1 MTAEHFITSEVE
13 RYLAAQNITDI
24 TVILEKPKQKQFG
37 DISCNIALQ
46 LASRLKK
53 NPRAIASEI
62 IAFVKHDP
70 KFIARSDIAGPGF
83 VNFFIADSAVHAT
96 LQRILE
102 ERQNYGKEDLGQG
115 QKTQVEFISAN
126 PTGPLTIGHGRQAV
140 LGDTIARL
148 LEFVGYDVTRE
159 YYYNNAGRQ
168 MRILGNS
175 VRVRYL
181 QLIGVEIEFPDD
193 HYRGDYIKDI
203 ARRIVD
209 EKGDSLKDSEDLD
222 YFKQCAEEAVF
233 EDIKTTIHRL
243 KFDMDVF
250 FNEKSL
256 YDDRKIDEVVQLLK
270 DKGLVEERDGALWF
284 LTSKLGKEQDKVII
298 KSTGEPT
305 YRLPDIAYHRE
316 KLNRGFDLIIDIFG
330 ADHID
335 TYPDVL
341 LAIETMGFDAG
352 KIKVLIHQ
360 FVTLTEGAEKIKMS
374 TRKANFVTLDE
385 LMDEVGVDVTRF
397 FFLMRHMNSHLN
409 FDLTLAKTQ
418 SDENPVFYV
427 QYAHAR
433 ISSIVRF
440 GEEQGIRS
448 AETPDF
454 SLLEKEEETDL
465 IKHLQNYPETV
476 KSSAINFE
484 PHRLVNYLIET
495 AARFHKFYTECR
507 VISEEEK
514 ELTQAR
520 LALAEATRI
529 VIGSGCGLLG
539 INAPERM

>member
-1 MTAEHFITSEVE
+1 MTAENFIISEIE
-13 RYLAAQNITDI
+13 RFLAGQNISDLP
-24 TVILEKPKQKQFG
+24 VILDKPKQKQFG
-37 DISCNIALQ
+37 DISCNIAMQ
-46 LASRLKK
+46 LAARLKK
-53 NPRAIASEI
+53 NPRVIAAEI
-62 IAFVKHDP
+62 IAFIKHDP
-70 KFIARSDIAGPGF
+70 KFIAKSEIAGPGF
-83 VNFFIADSAVHAT
+83 INFFIAESAVLAT
-96 LQRILE
+96 LQRILD
-102 ERQNYGKEDLGQG
+102 ERENYGKADLGQG
-115 QKTQVEFISAN
+115 MKTQVEFISAN

-181 QLIGVEIEFPDD
+181 QLIGTEIEFPED
-193 HYRGDYIKDI
+193 HYQGDYIKDI
-203 ARRIVD
+203 ARKIVD
-209 EKGDSLKDSEDLD
+209 EKGDSLKDSEDLE
-222 YFKQCAEEAVF
+222 YFKQCAEDAVF

-256 YDDRKIDEVVQLLK
+256 YDDKKIDEVVQLLTE
-270 DKGLVEERDGALWF
+270 KGLVEERDGAVWF
-284 LTSKLGKEQDKVII
+284 LTSKLGKDQDKVII

-341 LAIETMGFDAG
+341 LAIETMGYDAAR
-352 KIKVLIHQ
+352 IKVLIHQ

-448 AETPDF
+448 ADTPDF
-454 SLLEKEEETDL
+454 SLLEKDEESDL

-476 KSSAINFE
+476 KSSAMNFE
-484 PHRLVNYLIET
+484 PHRLVNYLIDT

-507 VISEEEK
+507 VISDDK
-514 ELTQAR
+514 ALTQAR

-529 VIGSGCGLLG
+529 VLASGCGLLG